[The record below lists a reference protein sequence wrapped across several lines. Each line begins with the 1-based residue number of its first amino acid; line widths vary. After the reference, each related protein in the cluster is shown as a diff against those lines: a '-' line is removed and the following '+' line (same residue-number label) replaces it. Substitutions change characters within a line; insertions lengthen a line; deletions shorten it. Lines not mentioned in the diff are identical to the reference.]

1 MAMAVNDRN
10 SNMDTFFKTVIAL
23 SAASVALSMGA
34 IGGVA
39 VRWHTCYN
47 DSIEWYQQ
55 NKPSFT
61 VQDQEAFATNFCNG
75 GTPIKPENQN
85 H

>member
-1 MAMAVNDRN
+1 MTVKTQN
-10 SNMDTFFKTVIAL
+10 SCLDKIFKTVITL
-23 SAASVALSMGA
+23 SAASVALSIGA

-61 VQDQEAFATNFCNG
+61 VQDQEAFAANFCNG
-75 GTPIKPENQN
+75 GNPIKPENQKP
-85 H
+85 

>member
-1 MAMAVNDRN
+1 MVSNPNSHVDRI
-10 SNMDTFFKTVIAL
+10 FKAAIAL
-23 SAASVALSMGA
+23 SAVSVAISMGA

-61 VQDQEAFATNFCNG
+61 VQDQEAFAANFCNG
-75 GTPIKPENQN
+75 GTPVKPAFRKS
-85 H
+85 

>member
-1 MAMAVNDRN
+1 MAMAVNTQ
-10 SNMDTFFKTVIAL
+10 SSTVDTVFKAVIAL
-23 SAASVALSMGA
+23 SAASVALSIGA

-61 VQDQEAFATNFCNG
+61 VQDQEAFAANFCNG
-75 GTPIKPENQN
+75 GTPIKPESQ
-85 H
+85 